1 MSYFDKANTEV
12 TRKSFGSKV
21 DKTFQREGVI
31 PVKERKKDV
40 RDYAAES
47 AKYKELNDKVNKTR
61 LEELKNSKAYEIKLQ
76 EGYKAL
82 KDELIKDFI
91 AGICIESLLVD
102 TEVVNE
108 NLKNIVSIIN
118 EQVDN
123 IGGFEG
129 FKSIAE
135 NTQNPILMNMVK
147 ICESTCKKVGERNL
161 RESNCDANGVD
172 FRLSKID
179 MDEFDHKKKAM
190 GAETIVNHIKDK
202 VFQVVQDEQKI
213 NAERQ
218 EVMSEIETKIQ
229 ELEAPMEEA
238 MTFIFESTGVE
249 ESTLFNSLMVSQY
262 KQLLESNSSAIFES
276 FDYLSEEKEED
287 FEDHE
292 FAMSEIEIDD
302 DGDFDLDD
310 IKDQFMEECFN
321 LIKNSFDMESLE
333 DVTNEVYEKI
343 NESAQDIKT
352 KKAARLYKQKI
363 RNLQESIEVLEEG
376 IHKKSRKY
384 SDKKLDKKID
394 KCEKDIAKVKGLM
407 VQHKDDPDWMSDLK
421 EDLGILKAELKVL
434 QNERKHRAN
443 QKKIK
448 TNPYEKAEESRLIS
462 ASDMRALIE
471 ARLVE
476 TKDVAANGDLSKDEM
491 KEPKG
496 KKVEEGCGG
505 KSKCK
510 EDLIVCPD
518 CGKAECTCKA
528 VKESDI
534 VIEEGVV
541 VNKIAKYF
549 DDKMLKKIAG
559 RDFDKVRVDLVA
571 MVKKCS
577 TIEEIEILRNDFTM
591 GVGQLERAKA
601 KHPDEREKIDNHIKW
616 LKTDGKKM
624 LDDQMKYIKKQKV
637 TESFMDKLDDICE
650 SLANVIESH
659 EVAYNNVLESLNFEI
674 NGNDVLVP
682 FLQTKDV
689 NLSNLEFAYKTK
701 IVCES
706 LRDGIKTAKYDND
719 VNVLNRAVELNINS
733 IEETMD
739 VIKDNE
745 QMKYK
750 SRILNAGKTYLN
762 KVKSVLES
770 MNLEVTI
777 EESTAVFGSTED
789 VDKIFSS
796 VREYY
801 EIESTD
807 SQLMEMVMAEAI
819 VKYTIME
826 TFNTLNIIK
835 YDKDKVRQIARK
847 NISK

>member
-61 LEELKNSKAYEIKLQ
+61 LEELKNARAYEIKLQ
-76 EGYKAL
+76 EGYETL
-82 KDELIKDFI
+82 KDELIKDFL
-91 AGICIESLLVD
+91 ADICIESLLVD
-102 TEVVNE
+102 KEVVNE

-147 ICESTCKKVGERNL
+147 ICESTCKRVGERNL

-238 MTFIFESTGVE
+238 MSFIFESTGVE

-276 FDYLSEEKEED
+276 FDYLAEEKEED

-333 DVTNEVYEKI
+333 DVTNEIYEKI

-352 KKAARLYKQKI
+352 KKGARLFKQKI
-363 RNLQESIEVLEEG
+363 RNLQESIETLQG
-376 IHKKSRKY
+376 IKPTP
-384 SDKKLDKKID
+384 KKLAKKV
-394 KCEKDIAKVKGLM
+394 EEPEQVKES
-407 VQHKDDPDWMSDLK
+407 KIMS
-421 EDLGILKAELKVL
+421 A
-434 QNERKHRAN
+434 A
-443 QKKIK
+443 
-448 TNPYEKAEESRLIS
+448 
-462 ASDMRALIE
+462 DMRALVE
-471 ARLVE
+471 SRLVE
-476 TKDVAANGDLSKDEM
+476 NKDVAANGDLSKDEM

-528 VKESDI
+528 VKESDDI
-534 VIEEGVV
+534 TEESTMFVSKV
-541 VNKIAKYF
+541 RNLFEEKH
-549 DDKMLKKIAG
+549 LKKVAG
-559 RDFDKVRVDLVA
+559 RDFDKVRVNLTELVKSADCNAANCDLLLN
-571 MVKKCS
+571 
-577 TIEEIEILRNDFTM
+577 EIPTAVNE
-591 GVGQLERAKA
+591 LERAKA
-601 KHPDEREKIDNHIKW
+601 KHPESREAINKHIKW
-616 LKTDGKKM
+616 VNTEYKKM
-624 LDDQMKYIKKQKV
+624 LEDKKKYLQKGKV
-637 TESFMDKLDDICE
+637 VESFMDKLDDICE

-659 EVAYNNVLESLNFEI
+659 EVAYNNVLESLNFEV

-701 IVCES
+701 MVCES

-750 SRILNAGKTYLN
+750 SKILNAGKTYLN

-770 MNLEVTI
+770 MNLEVTV
-777 EESTAVFGSTED
+777 EESTSVFGSTED

>member
-61 LEELKNSKAYEIKLQ
+61 LEELKNARAYEIKLQ
-76 EGYKAL
+76 EGYETL
-82 KDELIKDFI
+82 KDELIKDFL
-91 AGICIESLLVD
+91 ADICIESLLVD
-102 TEVVNE
+102 KEVVNE

-147 ICESTCKKVGERNL
+147 ICESTCKRIGERNL

-179 MDEFDHKKKAM
+179 MDEFDHNKKAM

-238 MTFIFESTGVE
+238 MSFIFESTGVE

-276 FDYLSEEKEED
+276 FDYLAEEKEED

-343 NESAQDIKT
+343 NESVQDIRT
-352 KKAARLYKQKI
+352 KKAAKIFKQKI
-363 RNLQESIEVLEEG
+363 RNLQESIETLQG
-376 IHKKSRKY
+376 IKPTP
-384 SDKKLDKKID
+384 KKLTKKV
-394 KCEKDIAKVKGLM
+394 EEPVK
-407 VQHKDDPDWMSDLK
+407 
-421 EDLGILKAELKVL
+421 
-434 QNERKHRAN
+434 
-443 QKKIK
+443 
-448 TNPYEKAEESRLIS
+448 ESRIMS
-462 ASDMRALIE
+462 AADMRALVE
-471 ARLVE
+471 SRLVE
-476 TKDVAANGDLSKDEM
+476 TKDVTANGDLSKDEM

-528 VKESDI
+528 VKESDDI
-534 VIEEGVV
+534 TEESTMFVSKV
-541 VNKIAKYF
+541 RNLFEEKH
-549 DDKMLKKIAG
+549 LKKVAG
-559 RDFDKVRVDLVA
+559 RDFDKVRVNLTELVKSADCNAANCDLLLN
-571 MVKKCS
+571 
-577 TIEEIEILRNDFTM
+577 EIPTAVNE
-591 GVGQLERAKA
+591 LERAKA
-601 KHPDEREKIDNHIKW
+601 KHPESREAINKHIKW
-616 LKTDGKKM
+616 VNTEYKKM
-624 LDDQMKYIKKQKV
+624 LEDKKKYLQKGKV
-637 TESFMDKLDDICE
+637 VESFMDKLDDICE

-659 EVAYNNVLESLNFEI
+659 EVAYNNVLESLNFEV

-701 IVCES
+701 MVCES

-750 SRILNAGKTYLN
+750 SKILNAGKTYLN

-770 MNLEVTI
+770 MNLEVTV
-777 EESTAVFGSTED
+777 EESTSVFSSTED

>member
-61 LEELKNSKAYEIKLQ
+61 LEELKNARAYEIKLQ
-76 EGYKAL
+76 EGYETL
-82 KDELIKDFI
+82 KDELIKDFL
-91 AGICIESLLVD
+91 ADICIESLLVD
-102 TEVVNE
+102 KEVVNE

-147 ICESTCKKVGERNL
+147 ICESTCKRVGERNL

-218 EVMSEIETKIQ
+218 EVMSEIEAKIQ

-238 MTFIFESTGVE
+238 MSFIFESTGVE

-276 FDYLSEEKEED
+276 FDYLAEEKEED

-302 DGDFDLDD
+302 DGDFDLEDL
-310 IKDQFMEECFN
+310 KDQFMEECFN

-343 NESAQDIKT
+343 NESAQDIKN
-352 KKAARLYKQKI
+352 KKGARLFKQKI
-363 RNLQESIEVLEEG
+363 RNLQESIETLQG
-376 IHKKSRKY
+376 IKPTP
-384 SDKKLDKKID
+384 KKIV
-394 KCEKDIAKVKGLM
+394 KKVEEPEQVK
-407 VQHKDDPDWMSDLK
+407 
-421 EDLGILKAELKVL
+421 
-434 QNERKHRAN
+434 
-443 QKKIK
+443 
-448 TNPYEKAEESRLIS
+448 ESRLMS
-462 ASDMRALIE
+462 AADMRALVE
-471 ARLVE
+471 SRLVE
-476 TKDVAANGDLSKDEM
+476 TKDVTANGDLSKDEM

-528 VKESDI
+528 VKESDD
-534 VIEEGVV
+534 VTEESTMFVSKV
-541 VNKIAKYF
+541 RNFFEEKH
-549 DDKMLKKIAG
+549 LKKVAG
-559 RDFDKVRVDLVA
+559 RDFDKVRVNLTELVKSADCNAANCDLLLN
-571 MVKKCS
+571 
-577 TIEEIEILRNDFTM
+577 EIPTAVNE
-591 GVGQLERAKA
+591 LERAKA
-601 KHPDEREKIDNHIKW
+601 KHPESREAINKHIKW
-616 LKTDGKKM
+616 VNTEYKKM
-624 LDDQMKYIKKQKV
+624 LEDKKKYLQKGKV
-637 TESFMDKLDDICE
+637 VESFMDKLDDICE

-701 IVCES
+701 MVCES

-770 MNLEVTI
+770 MNLEVTV

>member
-61 LEELKNSKAYEIKLQ
+61 LEELKNARAYEIKLQ
-76 EGYKAL
+76 EGYETL
-82 KDELIKDFI
+82 KDELIKDFL
-91 AGICIESLLVD
+91 ADICIESLLVD
-102 TEVVNE
+102 KEVVNE

-147 ICESTCKKVGERNL
+147 ICESTCKRIGERNL

-238 MTFIFESTGVE
+238 MSFIFESTGVE

-276 FDYLSEEKEED
+276 FDYLAEEKEED

-343 NESAQDIKT
+343 NESVQDIRT
-352 KKAARLYKQKI
+352 KKAAKIFKQKI
-363 RNLQESIEVLEEG
+363 RNLQESIETLQG
-376 IHKKSRKY
+376 IKPTP
-384 SDKKLDKKID
+384 KKLTKKV
-394 KCEKDIAKVKGLM
+394 EEPVK
-407 VQHKDDPDWMSDLK
+407 
-421 EDLGILKAELKVL
+421 
-434 QNERKHRAN
+434 
-443 QKKIK
+443 
-448 TNPYEKAEESRLIS
+448 ESRIMS
-462 ASDMRALIE
+462 AADMRALVE
-471 ARLVE
+471 SRLVE
-476 TKDVAANGDLSKDEM
+476 TKDVTANGDLSKDEM

-528 VKESDI
+528 VKESDDI
-534 VIEEGVV
+534 TEESTMFVSKV
-541 VNKIAKYF
+541 RNLFEEKH
-549 DDKMLKKIAG
+549 LKKVAG
-559 RDFDKVRVDLVA
+559 RDFDKVRVNLTELVKSADCNAANCDLLLN
-571 MVKKCS
+571 
-577 TIEEIEILRNDFTM
+577 EIPTAVNE
-591 GVGQLERAKA
+591 LERAKA
-601 KHPDEREKIDNHIKW
+601 KHPESREAINKHIKW
-616 LKTDGKKM
+616 VNTEYKKM
-624 LDDQMKYIKKQKV
+624 LEDKKKYLQKGKV
-637 TESFMDKLDDICE
+637 VESFMDKLDDICE

-659 EVAYNNVLESLNFEI
+659 EVAYNNVLESLNFEV

-701 IVCES
+701 MVCES

-750 SRILNAGKTYLN
+750 SKILNAGKTYLN

-770 MNLEVTI
+770 MNLEVTV
-777 EESTAVFGSTED
+777 EESTSVFSSTED

>member
-40 RDYAAES
+40 KDYAAES

-91 AGICIESLLVD
+91 ADICIESLLVD

-147 ICESTCKKVGERNL
+147 ICESTCKRVGERNL

-179 MDEFDHKKKAM
+179 MDEFDHNKKAM
-190 GAETIVNHIKDK
+190 GAETIISHIKDK

-218 EVMSEIETKIQ
+218 EIMSEIETKIQ
-229 ELEAPMEEA
+229 ELEAPIEEA

-333 DVTNEVYEKI
+333 DVTNEIYEKI

-352 KKAARLYKQKI
+352 KKGARLFKQKI
-363 RNLQESIEVLEEG
+363 RNLQESIETLQG
-376 IHKKSRKY
+376 IKPTP
-384 SDKKLDKKID
+384 KKIV
-394 KCEKDIAKVKGLM
+394 KKVEEPEQVRESILM
-407 VQHKDDPDWMSDLK
+407 
-421 EDLGILKAELKVL
+421 
-434 QNERKHRAN
+434 
-443 QKKIK
+443 
-448 TNPYEKAEESRLIS
+448 S
-462 ASDMRALIE
+462 AADMRALVE
-471 ARLVE
+471 SRLVE
-476 TKDVAANGDLSKDEM
+476 NKDVTANGDLSKDEM

-534 VIEEGVV
+534 AIEEGVV

-577 TIEEIEILRNDFTM
+577 TIEEIEILRNEFTM

-601 KHPDEREKIDNHIKW
+601 KHPDEREKIDGHIKW

-701 IVCES
+701 MVCES

-750 SRILNAGKTYLN
+750 SKILNAGKTYLN

-770 MNLEVTI
+770 MNLEVTV
-777 EESTAVFGSTED
+777 EESTSVFGSTED

>member
-61 LEELKNSKAYEIKLQ
+61 LEELKNARAYEIKLQ
-76 EGYKAL
+76 EGYETL
-82 KDELIKDFI
+82 KDELIKDFL
-91 AGICIESLLVD
+91 ADICIESLLVD
-102 TEVVNE
+102 KEVVNE

-147 ICESTCKKVGERNL
+147 ICESTCKRVGERNL

-238 MTFIFESTGVE
+238 MSFIFESTGVE

-276 FDYLSEEKEED
+276 FDYLAEEKEED

-343 NESAQDIKT
+343 NESVQDIRT
-352 KKAARLYKQKI
+352 KKAAKIFKQKI
-363 RNLQESIEVLEEG
+363 RNLQESIETLQG
-376 IHKKSRKY
+376 IKPTP
-384 SDKKLDKKID
+384 KKLAKKV
-394 KCEKDIAKVKGLM
+394 EEPEQVKES
-407 VQHKDDPDWMSDLK
+407 KIMS
-421 EDLGILKAELKVL
+421 A
-434 QNERKHRAN
+434 A
-443 QKKIK
+443 
-448 TNPYEKAEESRLIS
+448 
-462 ASDMRALIE
+462 DMRALVE
-471 ARLVE
+471 SRLVE
-476 TKDVAANGDLSKDEM
+476 NKDVAANGDLSKDEM

-528 VKESDI
+528 VKESDDI
-534 VIEEGVV
+534 TEESTMFVSKV
-541 VNKIAKYF
+541 RNLFEEKH
-549 DDKMLKKIAG
+549 LKKVAG
-559 RDFDKVRVDLVA
+559 RDFDKVRVNLTELVKSADCNAANCDLLLN
-571 MVKKCS
+571 
-577 TIEEIEILRNDFTM
+577 EIPTAVNE
-591 GVGQLERAKA
+591 LERAKA
-601 KHPDEREKIDNHIKW
+601 KHPESREAINKHIKW
-616 LKTDGKKM
+616 VNTEYKKM
-624 LDDQMKYIKKQKV
+624 LEDKKKYLQKGKV
-637 TESFMDKLDDICE
+637 VESFMDKLDDICE

-659 EVAYNNVLESLNFEI
+659 EVAYNNVLESLNFEV

-701 IVCES
+701 MVCES

-770 MNLEVTI
+770 MELEVTI

>member
-61 LEELKNSKAYEIKLQ
+61 LEELKNARAYEIKLQ

-82 KDELIKDFI
+82 KDELIKDFL
-91 AGICIESLLVD
+91 ADICIESLLVD
-102 TEVVNE
+102 EEVVNE

-118 EQVDN
+118 EQVDD

-129 FKSIAE
+129 FKAIAE

-161 RESNCDANGVD
+161 KESNCDADGVD

-179 MDEFDHKKKAM
+179 MDEFDHNKKAM

-202 VFQVVQDEQKI
+202 VFQVVQDEQKT

-229 ELEAPMEEA
+229 ELEAPIEEA
-238 MTFIFESTGVE
+238 MNFIFESTGVE

-276 FDYLSEEKEED
+276 FDYLAEETEEE
-287 FEDHE
+287 FENHE

-302 DGDFDLDD
+302 DGDYDLEDL
-310 IKDQFMEECFN
+310 KDQFMEECFN

-333 DVTNEVYEKI
+333 DVANEVYEKI
-343 NESAQDIKT
+343 NESTQNIKT
-352 KKAARLYKQKI
+352 KKGARIFKQKI
-363 RNLQESIEVLEEG
+363 RNLQESVEMLQGIKPTPKKTTKKVEE
-376 IHKKSRKY
+376 KP
-384 SDKKLDKKID
+384 
-394 KCEKDIAKVKGLM
+394 VKESS
-407 VQHKDDPDWMSDLK
+407 KFMS
-421 EDLGILKAELKVL
+421 A
-434 QNERKHRAN
+434 AN
-443 QKKIK
+443 
-448 TNPYEKAEESRLIS
+448 
-462 ASDMRALIE
+462 MRALIE
-471 ARLVE
+471 SRLVE
-476 TKDVAANGDLSKDEM
+476 TKDIAANGDLSKEEM

-496 KKVEEGCGG
+496 KKVE
-505 KSKCK
+505 

-534 VIEEGVV
+534 VIEEGAV
-541 VNKIAKYF
+541 VNRIAKYL
-549 DDKMLKKIAG
+549 DDRMLKKIAG
-559 RDFDKVRVDLVA
+559 RDFDKVRIDLVA
-571 MVKKCS
+571 MIKKCS
-577 TIEEIEILRNDFTM
+577 SVEEIEILRNDFTI

-601 KHPDEREKIDNHIKW
+601 KHPDEREKIDRHITW

-624 LDDQMKYIKKQKV
+624 LNDQMAYIKKQKV

-650 SLANVIESH
+650 SLSNVIESH
-659 EVAYNNVLESLNFEI
+659 EIAYNNVLESLNFEI

-701 IVCES
+701 MVCES

-762 KVKSVLES
+762 KVKSALES
-770 MNLEVTI
+770 MNLEVTV
-777 EESTAVFGSTED
+777 EESTSVFGSTED

-826 TFNTLNIIK
+826 AFNTLNIIK

>member
-61 LEELKNSKAYEIKLQ
+61 LEELKNARAYEIKLQ
-76 EGYKAL
+76 EGYETL
-82 KDELIKDFI
+82 KDELIKDFL
-91 AGICIESLLVD
+91 ADICIESLLVD
-102 TEVVNE
+102 KEVVNE

-147 ICESTCKKVGERNL
+147 ICESTCKRVGERNL

-238 MTFIFESTGVE
+238 MSFIFESTGVE

-276 FDYLSEEKEED
+276 FDYLAEEKEED

-333 DVTNEVYEKI
+333 DVTNEIYEKI

-352 KKAARLYKQKI
+352 KKGARLFKQKI
-363 RNLQESIEVLEEG
+363 RNLQESIETLQG
-376 IHKKSRKY
+376 IKPTP
-384 SDKKLDKKID
+384 KKLAKKV
-394 KCEKDIAKVKGLM
+394 EEPEQVKES
-407 VQHKDDPDWMSDLK
+407 KIMS
-421 EDLGILKAELKVL
+421 A
-434 QNERKHRAN
+434 A
-443 QKKIK
+443 
-448 TNPYEKAEESRLIS
+448 
-462 ASDMRALIE
+462 DMRALVE
-471 ARLVE
+471 SRLVE
-476 TKDVAANGDLSKDEM
+476 NKDVAANGDLSKDEM

-528 VKESDI
+528 VKESDDI
-534 VIEEGVV
+534 TEESTMFVSKV
-541 VNKIAKYF
+541 RNLFEEKH
-549 DDKMLKKIAG
+549 LKKVAG
-559 RDFDKVRVDLVA
+559 RDFDKVRVNLTELVKSADCNAANCDLLLN
-571 MVKKCS
+571 
-577 TIEEIEILRNDFTM
+577 EIPTAVNE
-591 GVGQLERAKA
+591 LERAKA
-601 KHPDEREKIDNHIKW
+601 KHPESREAINKHIKW
-616 LKTDGKKM
+616 VNTEYKKM
-624 LDDQMKYIKKQKV
+624 LEDKKKYLQKGKV
-637 TESFMDKLDDICE
+637 VESFMDKLDDICE

-659 EVAYNNVLESLNFEI
+659 EVAYNNVLESLNFEV

-701 IVCES
+701 MVCES

-750 SRILNAGKTYLN
+750 SKILNAGKTYLN

-770 MNLEVTI
+770 MNLEVTV
-777 EESTAVFGSTED
+777 EESTSVFGSTED

-801 EIESTD
+801 EVESTD

>member
-61 LEELKNSKAYEIKLQ
+61 LEELKNARAYEIKLQ
-76 EGYKAL
+76 EGYEAL
-82 KDELIKDFI
+82 KDELIKDFL
-91 AGICIESLLVD
+91 ADICIESLLVD
-102 TEVVNE
+102 KEVVNE

-147 ICESTCKKVGERNL
+147 ICESTCKRVGERNL

-238 MTFIFESTGVE
+238 MSFIFESTGVE

-276 FDYLSEEKEED
+276 FDYLAEEKEED

-343 NESAQDIKT
+343 NESVQDIRT
-352 KKAARLYKQKI
+352 KKAAKIFKQKI
-363 RNLQESIEVLEEG
+363 RNLQESIETLQG
-376 IHKKSRKY
+376 IKPTP
-384 SDKKLDKKID
+384 KKLTKKV
-394 KCEKDIAKVKGLM
+394 EEPVK
-407 VQHKDDPDWMSDLK
+407 
-421 EDLGILKAELKVL
+421 
-434 QNERKHRAN
+434 
-443 QKKIK
+443 
-448 TNPYEKAEESRLIS
+448 ESRIMS
-462 ASDMRALIE
+462 AADMRALVE
-471 ARLVE
+471 SRLVE
-476 TKDVAANGDLSKDEM
+476 TKDVTANGDLSKDEM

-528 VKESDI
+528 VKESDDI
-534 VIEEGVV
+534 TEESTMFVSKV
-541 VNKIAKYF
+541 RNLFEEKH
-549 DDKMLKKIAG
+549 LKKVAG
-559 RDFDKVRVDLVA
+559 RDFDKVRVNLTELVKSADCNAANCDLLLN
-571 MVKKCS
+571 
-577 TIEEIEILRNDFTM
+577 EIPTAVNE
-591 GVGQLERAKA
+591 LERAKA
-601 KHPDEREKIDNHIKW
+601 KHPESREAINKHIKW
-616 LKTDGKKM
+616 VNTEYKKM
-624 LDDQMKYIKKQKV
+624 LEDKKKYLQKGKV
-637 TESFMDKLDDICE
+637 VESFMDKLDDICE

-659 EVAYNNVLESLNFEI
+659 EVAYNNVLESLNFEV

-701 IVCES
+701 MVCES

-750 SRILNAGKTYLN
+750 SKILNAGKTYLN

-770 MNLEVTI
+770 MNLEVTV
-777 EESTAVFGSTED
+777 EESTSVFGSTED

>member
-61 LEELKNSKAYEIKLQ
+61 LEELKNARAYEIKLQ
-76 EGYKAL
+76 EGYETL
-82 KDELIKDFI
+82 KDELIKDFL
-91 AGICIESLLVD
+91 ADICIESLLVD
-102 TEVVNE
+102 KEVVNE

-147 ICESTCKKVGERNL
+147 ICESTCKRVGERNL

-238 MTFIFESTGVE
+238 MSFIFESTGVE

-276 FDYLSEEKEED
+276 FDYLAEEKEED

-343 NESAQDIKT
+343 NESVQDIRT
-352 KKAARLYKQKI
+352 KKAAKLFKQKI
-363 RNLQESIEVLEEG
+363 RNLQESIETLQG
-376 IHKKSRKY
+376 IKPTP
-384 SDKKLDKKID
+384 KKLTKKV
-394 KCEKDIAKVKGLM
+394 EEPVK
-407 VQHKDDPDWMSDLK
+407 
-421 EDLGILKAELKVL
+421 
-434 QNERKHRAN
+434 
-443 QKKIK
+443 
-448 TNPYEKAEESRLIS
+448 ESRIMS
-462 ASDMRALIE
+462 AADMRALVE
-471 ARLVE
+471 SRLVE
-476 TKDVAANGDLSKDEM
+476 TKDVTANGDLSKDEM

-528 VKESDI
+528 VKESDDI
-534 VIEEGVV
+534 TEESTMFVSKV
-541 VNKIAKYF
+541 RNLFEEKH
-549 DDKMLKKIAG
+549 LKKVAG
-559 RDFDKVRVDLVA
+559 RDFDKVRVNLTELVKSADCNAANCDLLLN
-571 MVKKCS
+571 
-577 TIEEIEILRNDFTM
+577 EIPTAVNE
-591 GVGQLERAKA
+591 LERAKA
-601 KHPDEREKIDNHIKW
+601 KHPESREAINKHIKW
-616 LKTDGKKM
+616 VNTEYKKM
-624 LDDQMKYIKKQKV
+624 LEDKKKYLEKGKV
-637 TESFMDKLDDICE
+637 VESFMDKLDDICE
-650 SLANVIESH
+650 SLAIVIESH

-701 IVCES
+701 MVCES

-770 MNLEVTI
+770 MELEVTI

>member
-40 RDYAAES
+40 RDYVAES

-61 LEELKNSKAYEIKLQ
+61 LEELKNARAYEIKLQ
-76 EGYKAL
+76 EGYEAL
-82 KDELIKDFI
+82 KDELIKDFL
-91 AGICIESLLVD
+91 ADICIESLLVD
-102 TEVVNE
+102 EEVVNE

-118 EQVDN
+118 EQVDD

-129 FKSIAE
+129 FKAIAE

-161 RESNCDANGVD
+161 KESNCDANGVD
-172 FRLSKID
+172 FRLSKMD
-179 MDEFDHKKKAM
+179 MDEFDHSKKAM

-202 VFQVVQDEQKI
+202 VFQVVQDEQKT

-229 ELEAPMEEA
+229 ELEAPIEEA
-238 MTFIFESTGVE
+238 MNFIFESTGVE

-262 KQLLESNSSAIFES
+262 KQLIESNSSAIFES
-276 FDYLSEEKEED
+276 FDYVAEETEEE
-287 FEDHE
+287 FENHE

-302 DGDFDLDD
+302 DGDFDVEDL
-310 IKDQFMEECFN
+310 KDQFMEECFN

-333 DVTNEVYEKI
+333 DVTNEVYKKI

-352 KKAARLYKQKI
+352 KKAARTFKQKI
-363 RNLQESIEVLEEG
+363 RNLQESVEMLQGIKPTPKKTAKKVEEEPV
-376 IHKKSRKY
+376 KES
-384 SDKKLDKKID
+384 SKI
-394 KCEKDIAKVKGLM
+394 
-407 VQHKDDPDWMSDLK
+407 MS
-421 EDLGILKAELKVL
+421 A
-434 QNERKHRAN
+434 AN
-443 QKKIK
+443 
-448 TNPYEKAEESRLIS
+448 
-462 ASDMRALIE
+462 MRALIE
-471 ARLVE
+471 SRLVE
-476 TKDVAANGDLSKDEM
+476 TKNVAANGDLSKEEM

-534 VIEEGVV
+534 VIEEGAV
-541 VNKIAKYF
+541 VNRIAKYL

-571 MVKKCS
+571 MIKKCS
-577 TIEEIEILRNDFTM
+577 SVEEIEILRNDFTI

-601 KHPDEREKIDNHIKW
+601 KHPDEREKIDRHIKW

-624 LDDQMKYIKKQKV
+624 LNDQMAYIKKQKV

-659 EVAYNNVLESLNFEI
+659 EIAYNNVLESLNFEI

-701 IVCES
+701 MVCES

-762 KVKSVLES
+762 KVKSALES
-770 MNLEVTI
+770 MNLEVTV
-777 EESTAVFGSTED
+777 EESTSVFGSTED

-826 TFNTLNIIK
+826 TFNTLNIVK

>member
-40 RDYAAES
+40 KDYAAES

-91 AGICIESLLVD
+91 ADICIESLLVD

-147 ICESTCKKVGERNL
+147 ICESTCKRVGERNL

-179 MDEFDHKKKAM
+179 MDEFDHNKKAM
-190 GAETIVNHIKDK
+190 GAETIISHIKDK

-218 EVMSEIETKIQ
+218 EIMSEIETKIQ

-238 MTFIFESTGVE
+238 MSFIFESVGVE

-276 FDYLSEEKEED
+276 FDYLAEEQEED

-343 NESAQDIKT
+343 NESVQDIRT
-352 KKAARLYKQKI
+352 KKAAKIFKQKI
-363 RNLQESIEVLEEG
+363 RNLQESIETLQG
-376 IHKKSRKY
+376 IKPTP
-384 SDKKLDKKID
+384 KKIV
-394 KCEKDIAKVKGLM
+394 KKVEEPEQVRESILM
-407 VQHKDDPDWMSDLK
+407 
-421 EDLGILKAELKVL
+421 
-434 QNERKHRAN
+434 
-443 QKKIK
+443 
-448 TNPYEKAEESRLIS
+448 S
-462 ASDMRALIE
+462 AADMRALVE
-471 ARLVE
+471 SRLVE
-476 TKDVAANGDLSKDEM
+476 NKDVTANGDLSKDEM

-534 VIEEGVV
+534 AIEEGVV

-577 TIEEIEILRNDFTM
+577 TIEEIEILRNEFTM

-601 KHPDEREKIDNHIKW
+601 KHPDEREKIDGHIKW

-701 IVCES
+701 MVCES

-750 SRILNAGKTYLN
+750 SKILNAGKTYLN

-770 MNLEVTI
+770 MNLEVTV
-777 EESTAVFGSTED
+777 EESTSVFGSTED

>member
-61 LEELKNSKAYEIKLQ
+61 LEELKNARAYEIKLQ
-76 EGYKAL
+76 EGYETL
-82 KDELIKDFI
+82 KDELIKDFL
-91 AGICIESLLVD
+91 ADICIESLLVD
-102 TEVVNE
+102 KEVVNE

-147 ICESTCKKVGERNL
+147 ICESTCKRVGERNL

-218 EVMSEIETKIQ
+218 QVMSEIETKIQ

-238 MTFIFESTGVE
+238 MSFIFESTGVE

-276 FDYLSEEKEED
+276 FDYLAEEKEED

-321 LIKNSFDMESLE
+321 IIKNSFDMESLE

-343 NESAQDIKT
+343 NESVQDIRT
-352 KKAARLYKQKI
+352 KKAAKIFKQKI
-363 RNLQESIEVLEEG
+363 RNLQESIETLQG
-376 IHKKSRKY
+376 IKPTP
-384 SDKKLDKKID
+384 KKLTKKV
-394 KCEKDIAKVKGLM
+394 EEPVK
-407 VQHKDDPDWMSDLK
+407 
-421 EDLGILKAELKVL
+421 
-434 QNERKHRAN
+434 
-443 QKKIK
+443 
-448 TNPYEKAEESRLIS
+448 ESRIMS
-462 ASDMRALIE
+462 AADMRALVE
-471 ARLVE
+471 SRLVE
-476 TKDVAANGDLSKDEM
+476 TKDVTANGDLSKDEM

-528 VKESDI
+528 VKESDDI
-534 VIEEGVV
+534 TEESTMFVSKV
-541 VNKIAKYF
+541 RNLFEEKH
-549 DDKMLKKIAG
+549 LKKVAG
-559 RDFDKVRVDLVA
+559 RDFDKVRVNLTELVKSADCNAANCDLLLN
-571 MVKKCS
+571 
-577 TIEEIEILRNDFTM
+577 EIPTAVNE
-591 GVGQLERAKA
+591 LERAKA
-601 KHPDEREKIDNHIKW
+601 KHPESREAINKHIKW
-616 LKTDGKKM
+616 VNTEYKKM
-624 LDDQMKYIKKQKV
+624 LEDKKKYLQKGKV
-637 TESFMDKLDDICE
+637 VESFMDKLDDICE

-701 IVCES
+701 MVCES

-750 SRILNAGKTYLN
+750 SKILNAGKTYLN

-770 MNLEVTI
+770 MNLEVTV
-777 EESTAVFGSTED
+777 EESTSVFGSTED

-801 EIESTD
+801 EVESTD

>member
-61 LEELKNSKAYEIKLQ
+61 LEELKNARAYEIKLQ
-76 EGYKAL
+76 EGYETL
-82 KDELIKDFI
+82 KDELIKDFL
-91 AGICIESLLVD
+91 ADICIESLLVD
-102 TEVVNE
+102 KEVVNE

-147 ICESTCKKVGERNL
+147 ICESTCKRVGERNL

-238 MTFIFESTGVE
+238 MSFIFESTGVE

-276 FDYLSEEKEED
+276 FDYLAEEKEED

-343 NESAQDIKT
+343 NESVQDIRT
-352 KKAARLYKQKI
+352 KKAAKIFKQKI
-363 RNLQESIEVLEEG
+363 RNLQESIETLQG
-376 IHKKSRKY
+376 IKPTP
-384 SDKKLDKKID
+384 KKLTKKV
-394 KCEKDIAKVKGLM
+394 EEPVK
-407 VQHKDDPDWMSDLK
+407 
-421 EDLGILKAELKVL
+421 
-434 QNERKHRAN
+434 
-443 QKKIK
+443 
-448 TNPYEKAEESRLIS
+448 ESRIMS
-462 ASDMRALIE
+462 AADMRALVE
-471 ARLVE
+471 SRLVE
-476 TKDVAANGDLSKDEM
+476 TKDVTANGDLSKDEM

-528 VKESDI
+528 VKESDDI
-534 VIEEGVV
+534 TEESTMFVSKV
-541 VNKIAKYF
+541 RNLFEEKH
-549 DDKMLKKIAG
+549 LKKVAG
-559 RDFDKVRVDLVA
+559 RDFDKVRVNLTELVKSADCNAANCDLLLN
-571 MVKKCS
+571 
-577 TIEEIEILRNDFTM
+577 EIPTAVNE
-591 GVGQLERAKA
+591 LERAKA
-601 KHPDEREKIDNHIKW
+601 KHPESREAINKHIKW
-616 LKTDGKKM
+616 VNTEYKKM
-624 LDDQMKYIKKQKV
+624 LEDKKKYLQKGKV
-637 TESFMDKLDDICE
+637 VESFMDKLDDICE

-659 EVAYNNVLESLNFEI
+659 EVAYNNVLESLNFEV

-701 IVCES
+701 MVCES

-750 SRILNAGKTYLN
+750 SKILNAGKTYLN

-770 MNLEVTI
+770 MNLEVTV
-777 EESTAVFGSTED
+777 EESTSVFGSTED

-801 EIESTD
+801 EVESTD
-807 SQLMEMVMAEAI
+807 SQLMEMVMAVAI

>member
-61 LEELKNSKAYEIKLQ
+61 LEELKNARAYEIKLQ
-76 EGYKAL
+76 EGYETL
-82 KDELIKDFI
+82 KDELIKDFL
-91 AGICIESLLVD
+91 ADICIESLLVD
-102 TEVVNE
+102 KEVVNE

-147 ICESTCKKVGERNL
+147 ICESTCKRVGERNL

-238 MTFIFESTGVE
+238 MSFIFESTGVE

-276 FDYLSEEKEED
+276 FDYLAEEKEED

-352 KKAARLYKQKI
+352 KKGARLFKQKI
-363 RNLQESIEVLEEG
+363 RNLQESIETLQG
-376 IHKKSRKY
+376 IKPTP
-384 SDKKLDKKID
+384 KKLAKKV
-394 KCEKDIAKVKGLM
+394 EEPEQVKES
-407 VQHKDDPDWMSDLK
+407 KIMS
-421 EDLGILKAELKVL
+421 A
-434 QNERKHRAN
+434 A
-443 QKKIK
+443 
-448 TNPYEKAEESRLIS
+448 
-462 ASDMRALIE
+462 DMRALVE
-471 ARLVE
+471 SRLVE
-476 TKDVAANGDLSKDEM
+476 NKDVAANGDLSKDEM

-528 VKESDI
+528 VKESDDI
-534 VIEEGVV
+534 TEESTMFVSKV
-541 VNKIAKYF
+541 RNLFEEKH
-549 DDKMLKKIAG
+549 LKKVAG
-559 RDFDKVRVDLVA
+559 RDFDKVRVNLTELVKSADCNAANCDLLLN
-571 MVKKCS
+571 
-577 TIEEIEILRNDFTM
+577 EIPTAVNE
-591 GVGQLERAKA
+591 LERAKA
-601 KHPDEREKIDNHIKW
+601 KHPESREAINKHIKW
-616 LKTDGKKM
+616 VNTEYKKM
-624 LDDQMKYIKKQKV
+624 LEDKKKYLQKGKV
-637 TESFMDKLDDICE
+637 VESFMDKLDDICE

-659 EVAYNNVLESLNFEI
+659 EVAYNNVLESLNFEV

-701 IVCES
+701 MVCES

-750 SRILNAGKTYLN
+750 SKILNAGKTYLN

-770 MNLEVTI
+770 MNLEVTV
-777 EESTAVFGSTED
+777 EESTSVFGSTED

-801 EIESTD
+801 EVESTD

>member
-61 LEELKNSKAYEIKLQ
+61 LEELKNARAYEIKLQ
-76 EGYKAL
+76 EGYETL
-82 KDELIKDFI
+82 KDELIKDFL
-91 AGICIESLLVD
+91 ADICIESLLVD
-102 TEVVNE
+102 KEVVNE
-108 NLKNIVSIIN
+108 NLKNIISIIN

-147 ICESTCKKVGERNL
+147 ICESTCKRIGERNL

-238 MTFIFESTGVE
+238 MSFIFESVGVE

-276 FDYLSEEKEED
+276 FDYLAEEKEED

-321 LIKNSFDMESLE
+321 IIKNSFDMESLE

-343 NESAQDIKT
+343 NESVQDIRT
-352 KKAARLYKQKI
+352 KKAAKIFKQKI
-363 RNLQESIEVLEEG
+363 RNLQESIETLQG
-376 IHKKSRKY
+376 IKPTP
-384 SDKKLDKKID
+384 KKLTKKV
-394 KCEKDIAKVKGLM
+394 EEPVK
-407 VQHKDDPDWMSDLK
+407 
-421 EDLGILKAELKVL
+421 
-434 QNERKHRAN
+434 
-443 QKKIK
+443 
-448 TNPYEKAEESRLIS
+448 ESRIMS
-462 ASDMRALIE
+462 AADMRALVE
-471 ARLVE
+471 SRLVE
-476 TKDVAANGDLSKDEM
+476 TKDVTANGDLSKDEM

-528 VKESDI
+528 VKESDDI
-534 VIEEGVV
+534 TEESTMFVSKV
-541 VNKIAKYF
+541 RNLFEEKH
-549 DDKMLKKIAG
+549 LKKVTG
-559 RDFDKVRVDLVA
+559 RDFDKVRVNLTELVKSADCNAANCDLLLN
-571 MVKKCS
+571 
-577 TIEEIEILRNDFTM
+577 EIPTAVNE
-591 GVGQLERAKA
+591 LERAKA
-601 KHPDEREKIDNHIKW
+601 KHPESREAINKHIKW
-616 LKTDGKKM
+616 VNTEYKKM
-624 LDDQMKYIKKQKV
+624 LEDKKKYLQKGKV
-637 TESFMDKLDDICE
+637 VESFMDKLDDICE

-659 EVAYNNVLESLNFEI
+659 EVAYNNVLESLNFEV

-701 IVCES
+701 MVCES

-770 MNLEVTI
+770 MELEVTI

>member
-31 PVKERKKDV
+31 PVKERKKDA

-61 LEELKNSKAYEIKLQ
+61 LEELKNARAYEIKLQ
-76 EGYKAL
+76 EGYETL
-82 KDELIKDFI
+82 KDELIKDFL
-91 AGICIESLLVD
+91 ADICIESLLVD
-102 TEVVNE
+102 KEVVNE

-147 ICESTCKKVGERNL
+147 ICESTCKRVGERNL

-238 MTFIFESTGVE
+238 MSFIFESVGVE

-276 FDYLSEEKEED
+276 FDYLAEEKEED

-333 DVTNEVYEKI
+333 NVTNEIYEKI

-352 KKAARLYKQKI
+352 KKGARLFKQKI
-363 RNLQESIEVLEEG
+363 RNLQESIETLQG
-376 IHKKSRKY
+376 IKPTP
-384 SDKKLDKKID
+384 KKIV
-394 KCEKDIAKVKGLM
+394 KKVEEPEQ
-407 VQHKDDPDWMSDLK
+407 V
-421 EDLGILKAELKVL
+421 
-434 QNERKHRAN
+434 R
-443 QKKIK
+443 
-448 TNPYEKAEESRLIS
+448 ESRLMS
-462 ASDMRALIE
+462 AADMRALVE
-471 ARLVE
+471 SRLVE
-476 TKDVAANGDLSKDEM
+476 NKDVTANGDLSKDEM

-518 CGKAECTCKA
+518 CGKAECTCKT

-577 TIEEIEILRNDFTM
+577 TIEEIEILRNDFIM

-601 KHPDEREKIDNHIKW
+601 KHPDEREKIDRHIKW

-719 VNVLNRAVELNINS
+719 VNVLNRVVELNINS

-739 VIKDNE
+739 VTKDNE

-750 SRILNAGKTYLN
+750 SKILNAGKTYLN
-762 KVKSVLES
+762 KVKSILES
-770 MNLEVTI
+770 MNLEVTV

>member
-61 LEELKNSKAYEIKLQ
+61 LEELKNARAYEIKLQ
-76 EGYKAL
+76 EGYETL
-82 KDELIKDFI
+82 KDELIKDFL
-91 AGICIESLLVD
+91 ADICIESLLVD
-102 TEVVNE
+102 KEVVNE

-147 ICESTCKKVGERNL
+147 ICESTCKRVGERNL

-238 MTFIFESTGVE
+238 MSFIFESTGVE

-276 FDYLSEEKEED
+276 FDYLAEEKEED

-321 LIKNSFDMESLE
+321 LIKNIFDMESLE

-343 NESAQDIKT
+343 NESVQDIRT
-352 KKAARLYKQKI
+352 KKAAKIFKQKI
-363 RNLQESIEVLEEG
+363 RNLQESIETLQG
-376 IHKKSRKY
+376 IKPTP
-384 SDKKLDKKID
+384 KKLTKKV
-394 KCEKDIAKVKGLM
+394 EEPVK
-407 VQHKDDPDWMSDLK
+407 
-421 EDLGILKAELKVL
+421 
-434 QNERKHRAN
+434 
-443 QKKIK
+443 
-448 TNPYEKAEESRLIS
+448 ESRIMS
-462 ASDMRALIE
+462 AADMRALVE
-471 ARLVE
+471 SRLVE
-476 TKDVAANGDLSKDEM
+476 TKDVTANGDLSKDEM

-528 VKESDI
+528 VKESDDI
-534 VIEEGVV
+534 TEESTMFVSKV
-541 VNKIAKYF
+541 RNLFEEKH
-549 DDKMLKKIAG
+549 LKKVAG
-559 RDFDKVRVDLVA
+559 RDFDKVRVNLTELVKSADCNAANCDLLLN
-571 MVKKCS
+571 
-577 TIEEIEILRNDFTM
+577 EIPTAVNE
-591 GVGQLERAKA
+591 LERAKA
-601 KHPDEREKIDNHIKW
+601 KHPESREAINKHIKW
-616 LKTDGKKM
+616 VNTEYKKM
-624 LDDQMKYIKKQKV
+624 LEDKKKYLQKGKV
-637 TESFMDKLDDICE
+637 VESFMDKLDDICE

-659 EVAYNNVLESLNFEI
+659 EVAYNNVLESLNFEV

-701 IVCES
+701 MVCES

-750 SRILNAGKTYLN
+750 SKILNAGKTYLN

-770 MNLEVTI
+770 MNLEVTV
-777 EESTAVFGSTED
+777 EESTSVFGSTED

>member
-61 LEELKNSKAYEIKLQ
+61 LEELKNARAYEIKLQ
-76 EGYKAL
+76 EGYETL
-82 KDELIKDFI
+82 KDELIKDFL
-91 AGICIESLLVD
+91 ADICIESLLVD
-102 TEVVNE
+102 KEVVNE

-147 ICESTCKKVGERNL
+147 ICESTCKRVGERNL

-238 MTFIFESTGVE
+238 MSFIFESTGVE

-276 FDYLSEEKEED
+276 FDYLAEEKEED

-343 NESAQDIKT
+343 NESVQDIRT
-352 KKAARLYKQKI
+352 KKAAKIFKQKI
-363 RNLQESIEVLEEG
+363 RNLQESIETLQG
-376 IHKKSRKY
+376 IKPTP
-384 SDKKLDKKID
+384 KKLTKKV
-394 KCEKDIAKVKGLM
+394 EEPVK
-407 VQHKDDPDWMSDLK
+407 
-421 EDLGILKAELKVL
+421 
-434 QNERKHRAN
+434 
-443 QKKIK
+443 
-448 TNPYEKAEESRLIS
+448 ESRIMS
-462 ASDMRALIE
+462 AADMRALVE
-471 ARLVE
+471 SRLVE
-476 TKDVAANGDLSKDEM
+476 TKDVTANGDLSKDEM

-528 VKESDI
+528 VKESDDI
-534 VIEEGVV
+534 TEESTMFVSKV
-541 VNKIAKYF
+541 RNLFEEKH
-549 DDKMLKKIAG
+549 LKKVAG
-559 RDFDKVRVDLVA
+559 RDFDKVRVNLTELVKSADCNAANCDLLLN
-571 MVKKCS
+571 
-577 TIEEIEILRNDFTM
+577 EIPTAVNE
-591 GVGQLERAKA
+591 LERAKA
-601 KHPDEREKIDNHIKW
+601 KHPESREAINKHIKW
-616 LKTDGKKM
+616 VNTEYKKM
-624 LDDQMKYIKKQKV
+624 LEDKKKYLQKGKV
-637 TESFMDKLDDICE
+637 VESFMDKLDDICE

-701 IVCES
+701 MVCES

-750 SRILNAGKTYLN
+750 SKILNAGKTYLN

-770 MNLEVTI
+770 MNLEVTV
-777 EESTAVFGSTED
+777 EESTSVFGSTED

-801 EIESTD
+801 EVESTD

>member
-1 MSYFDKANTEV
+1 MSYFDKVNTEV

-61 LEELKNSKAYEIKLQ
+61 LEELKNARAYEIKLQ
-76 EGYKAL
+76 EGYETL
-82 KDELIKDFI
+82 KDELIKDFL
-91 AGICIESLLVD
+91 ADICIESLLVD
-102 TEVVNE
+102 KEVVNE

-147 ICESTCKKVGERNL
+147 ICESTCKRVGERNL

-238 MTFIFESTGVE
+238 MSFIFESTGVE

-276 FDYLSEEKEED
+276 FDYLAEEKEED

-343 NESAQDIKT
+343 NESVQDIRT
-352 KKAARLYKQKI
+352 KKAAKIFKQKI
-363 RNLQESIEVLEEG
+363 RNLQESIETLQG
-376 IHKKSRKY
+376 IKPTP
-384 SDKKLDKKID
+384 KKLTKKV
-394 KCEKDIAKVKGLM
+394 EEPVK
-407 VQHKDDPDWMSDLK
+407 
-421 EDLGILKAELKVL
+421 
-434 QNERKHRAN
+434 
-443 QKKIK
+443 
-448 TNPYEKAEESRLIS
+448 ESRIMS
-462 ASDMRALIE
+462 AADMRALVE
-471 ARLVE
+471 SRLVE
-476 TKDVAANGDLSKDEM
+476 TKDVTANGDLSKDEM

-528 VKESDI
+528 VKESDDI
-534 VIEEGVV
+534 TEESTMFVSKV
-541 VNKIAKYF
+541 RNLFEEKH
-549 DDKMLKKIAG
+549 LKKVAG
-559 RDFDKVRVDLVA
+559 RDFDKVRVNLTELVKSADCNAANCDLLLN
-571 MVKKCS
+571 
-577 TIEEIEILRNDFTM
+577 EIPTAVNE
-591 GVGQLERAKA
+591 LERAKA
-601 KHPDEREKIDNHIKW
+601 KHPESREAINKHIKW
-616 LKTDGKKM
+616 VNTEYKKM
-624 LDDQMKYIKKQKV
+624 LEDKKKYLQKGKV
-637 TESFMDKLDDICE
+637 VESFMDKLDDICE

-701 IVCES
+701 MVCES

-750 SRILNAGKTYLN
+750 SKILNAGKTYLN

-770 MNLEVTI
+770 MNLEVTV
-777 EESTAVFGSTED
+777 EESTSVFGSTED

>member
-61 LEELKNSKAYEIKLQ
+61 LEELKNARAYEIKLQ
-76 EGYKAL
+76 EGYETL
-82 KDELIKDFI
+82 KDELIKDFL
-91 AGICIESLLVD
+91 ADICIESLLVD
-102 TEVVNE
+102 KEVVNE

-147 ICESTCKKVGERNL
+147 ICESTCKRVGERNL

-238 MTFIFESTGVE
+238 MSFIFESTGVE

-276 FDYLSEEKEED
+276 FDYLAEEKEED

-310 IKDQFMEECFN
+310 LKDQFMEECFN

-333 DVTNEVYEKI
+333 DVTNEIYEKI

-352 KKAARLYKQKI
+352 KKGARLFKQKI
-363 RNLQESIEVLEEG
+363 RNLQESIETLQG
-376 IHKKSRKY
+376 IKPTP
-384 SDKKLDKKID
+384 KKLAKKV
-394 KCEKDIAKVKGLM
+394 EEPEQVKES
-407 VQHKDDPDWMSDLK
+407 KIMS
-421 EDLGILKAELKVL
+421 A
-434 QNERKHRAN
+434 A
-443 QKKIK
+443 
-448 TNPYEKAEESRLIS
+448 
-462 ASDMRALIE
+462 DMRALVE
-471 ARLVE
+471 SRLVE
-476 TKDVAANGDLSKDEM
+476 NKDVAANGDLSKDEM

-528 VKESDI
+528 VKESDDI
-534 VIEEGVV
+534 TEESTMFVSKV
-541 VNKIAKYF
+541 RNLFEEKH
-549 DDKMLKKIAG
+549 LKKVAG
-559 RDFDKVRVDLVA
+559 RDFDKVRVNLTELVKSADCNAANCDLLLN
-571 MVKKCS
+571 
-577 TIEEIEILRNDFTM
+577 EIPTAVNE
-591 GVGQLERAKA
+591 LERAKA
-601 KHPDEREKIDNHIKW
+601 KHPESREAINKHIKW
-616 LKTDGKKM
+616 VNTEYKKM
-624 LDDQMKYIKKQKV
+624 LEDKKKYLQKGKV
-637 TESFMDKLDDICE
+637 VESFMDKLDDICE

-659 EVAYNNVLESLNFEI
+659 EVAYNNVLESLNFEV

-701 IVCES
+701 MVCES

-750 SRILNAGKTYLN
+750 SKILNAGKTYLN

-770 MNLEVTI
+770 MNLEVTV
-777 EESTAVFGSTED
+777 EESTSVFGSTED

-801 EIESTD
+801 EVESTD

>member
-40 RDYAAES
+40 KDYAAES

-61 LEELKNSKAYEIKLQ
+61 LEELKNARAYEIKLQ
-76 EGYKAL
+76 EGYETL
-82 KDELIKDFI
+82 KDELIKDFL
-91 AGICIESLLVD
+91 ADICIESLLVD
-102 TEVVNE
+102 KEVVNE

-147 ICESTCKKVGERNL
+147 ICESTCKRVGERNL

-238 MTFIFESTGVE
+238 MSFIFESTGVE

-276 FDYLSEEKEED
+276 FDYLAEEKEED

-343 NESAQDIKT
+343 NESVQDIRT
-352 KKAARLYKQKI
+352 KKAAKIFKQKI
-363 RNLQESIEVLEEG
+363 RNLQESIETLQG
-376 IHKKSRKY
+376 IKPTP
-384 SDKKLDKKID
+384 KKLTKKV
-394 KCEKDIAKVKGLM
+394 EEPVK
-407 VQHKDDPDWMSDLK
+407 
-421 EDLGILKAELKVL
+421 
-434 QNERKHRAN
+434 
-443 QKKIK
+443 
-448 TNPYEKAEESRLIS
+448 ESRIMS
-462 ASDMRALIE
+462 AADMRALVE
-471 ARLVE
+471 SRLVE
-476 TKDVAANGDLSKDEM
+476 TKDVTANGDLSKDEM

-528 VKESDI
+528 VKESDDI
-534 VIEEGVV
+534 TEESTMFVSKV
-541 VNKIAKYF
+541 RNLFEEKH
-549 DDKMLKKIAG
+549 LKKVAG
-559 RDFDKVRVDLVA
+559 RDFDKVRVNLTELVKSADCNAANCDLLLN
-571 MVKKCS
+571 
-577 TIEEIEILRNDFTM
+577 EIPTAVNE
-591 GVGQLERAKA
+591 LERAKA
-601 KHPDEREKIDNHIKW
+601 KHPESREAINKHIKW
-616 LKTDGKKM
+616 VNTEYKKM
-624 LDDQMKYIKKQKV
+624 LEDKKKYLQKGKV
-637 TESFMDKLDDICE
+637 VESFMDKLDDICE

-701 IVCES
+701 MVCES

-750 SRILNAGKTYLN
+750 SKILNAGKTYLN

-770 MNLEVTI
+770 MNLEVTV
-777 EESTAVFGSTED
+777 EEPTSVFGSTED

>member
-91 AGICIESLLVD
+91 ADICIESLLVD

-147 ICESTCKKVGERNL
+147 ICESTCKRVGERNL

-179 MDEFDHKKKAM
+179 MDEFDHNKKAM
-190 GAETIVNHIKDK
+190 GAETIISHIKDK

-218 EVMSEIETKIQ
+218 EIMSEIETKIQ

-238 MTFIFESTGVE
+238 MSFIFESVGVE

-333 DVTNEVYEKI
+333 DVANEIYEKI

-352 KKAARLYKQKI
+352 KKGARLFKQKI
-363 RNLQESIEVLEEG
+363 RNLQESIETLQG
-376 IHKKSRKY
+376 IKPTP
-384 SDKKLDKKID
+384 KKIV
-394 KCEKDIAKVKGLM
+394 KKVEEPEQ
-407 VQHKDDPDWMSDLK
+407 V
-421 EDLGILKAELKVL
+421 
-434 QNERKHRAN
+434 R
-443 QKKIK
+443 
-448 TNPYEKAEESRLIS
+448 ESRLMS
-462 ASDMRALIE
+462 AADMRALVE
-471 ARLVE
+471 SRLVE
-476 TKDVAANGDLSKDEM
+476 TKDVTANGDLSKDEM

-571 MVKKCS
+571 MVKKCTS
-577 TIEEIEILRNDFTM
+577 IEEIEILRNDFTM

-601 KHPDEREKIDNHIKW
+601 KHPDEREKIDRHIKW

-624 LDDQMKYIKKQKV
+624 LDDQMNYIKKQKV

-689 NLSNLEFAYKTK
+689 NLTNLEFAYKTK
-701 IVCES
+701 MVCES

-750 SRILNAGKTYLN
+750 SKILNAGKTYLN

-770 MNLEVTI
+770 MNLEVTV
-777 EESTAVFGSTED
+777 EESTSVFGSTED